1 MDIVGFSEWL
11 QDELERQGLTQA
23 DLVRSSGLSTAQ
35 ISRILNMRSE
45 PSKDALISIAYG
57 LHLPPEIVFRA
68 AGLLPDLPSP
78 RDAAEE
84 ILGYKLQELSDRQI
98 DELLKYIEFIQDR
111 DSTLP
116 TTTTPKQK
124 REGSPQAAPSR
135 SG

>member
-1 MDIVGFSEWL
+1 MS
-11 QDELERQGLTQA
+11 QA
-23 DLVRSSGLSTAQ
+23 DLARESGLSRTA
-35 ISRILNMRSE
+35 ISNYISYKRTNYD
-45 PSKDALISIAYG
+45 PSALVSIAEAFD
-57 LHLPPEIVFRA
+57 LPPDMVFRA

-135 SG
+135 NR